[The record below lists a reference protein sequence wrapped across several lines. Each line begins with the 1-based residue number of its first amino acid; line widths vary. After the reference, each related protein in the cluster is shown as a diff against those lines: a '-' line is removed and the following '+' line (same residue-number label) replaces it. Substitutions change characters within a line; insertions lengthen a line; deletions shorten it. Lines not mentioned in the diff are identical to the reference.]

1 MTATKDSLTLT
12 GNESERMLTTLLGNL
27 PGMAYRCRNDELW
40 TMESV
45 SAGCYELTGYEPQDL
60 IDNKRISYADL
71 IDKEDRQR
79 VWTVIQAAMLQRQP
93 FRLIYRINTASGAQ
107 KWVWEQ
113 GVGIFSPD
121 GTVEALEGF
130 ITDITHRKIVEKQLH
145 DSETRFR
152 RIFEDS
158 SFGIAM
164 CDSDFCFIAANK
176 AFCRMTGYS
185 EQELPARTFGD
196 ITHPD
201 DLAVSTDLVYKLLNK
216 QISNYQIEKR
226 YLRKN
231 GDILWASTT
240 VSAIYDEKGDF
251 LYFLGMVEDITKR
264 KRDEMELIRINEEL
278 KEHNRLKNEFVST
291 VSHEMR
297 TPLCV
302 FKNILSNAMAGAL
315 GPISPK
321 LRSNLETA
329 NRNIDRL
336 ARIVNDFL
344 DVAKMESGKMQL
356 CLAMIDMQVL
366 IREIA
371 ETFMP
376 ITAQKNI
383 CFDTVLSDN
392 KIAVEG
398 DHDKLVQ
405 IFTNLIGNAIKFT
418 PDGGQ
423 ILVTVSNYDDKI
435 SVAIHDTGKGIAQ
448 QHLDKIFD
456 RFETGATSA
465 NSGQPSTGLG
475 LNIAKEL
482 VELHHGQI
490 WVESIVGEG
499 STFTFT
505 LPKKQ
510 PKKN

>member
-1 MTATKDSLTLT
+1 
-12 GNESERMLTTLLGNL
+12 
-27 PGMAYRCRNDELW
+27 
-40 TMESV
+40 
-45 SAGCYELTGYEPQDL
+45 
-60 IDNKRISYADL
+60 
-71 IDKEDRQR
+71 
-79 VWTVIQAAMLQRQP
+79 
-93 FRLIYRINTASGAQ
+93 
-107 KWVWEQ
+107 
-113 GVGIFSPD
+113 
-121 GTVEALEGF
+121 
-130 ITDITHRKIVEKQLH
+130 
-145 DSETRFR
+145 
-152 RIFEDS
+152 
-158 SFGIAM
+158 
-164 CDSDFCFIAANK
+164 
-176 AFCRMTGYS
+176 
-185 EQELPARTFGD
+185 
-196 ITHPD
+196 
-201 DLAVSTDLVYKLLNK
+201 
-216 QISNYQIEKR
+216 
-226 YLRKN
+226 
-231 GDILWASTT
+231 
-240 VSAIYDEKGDF
+240 
-251 LYFLGMVEDITKR
+251 
-264 KRDEMELIRINEEL
+264 
-278 KEHNRLKNEFVST
+278 
-291 VSHEMR
+291 MR

-315 GPISPK
+315 GSISPK

-356 CLAMIDMQVL
+356 CLTMIDMQVL

-371 ETFMP
+371 ETFML

-418 PDGGQ
+418 PGGGQ

-435 SVAIHDTGKGIAQ
+435 SVAIHDTGKGIAP

-465 NSGQPSTGLG
+465 NSGQLSTGLG

-482 VELHHGQI
+482 VELHHGKI